1 MKSIK
6 VGEKQVPIAVLILL
20 LAISGGAAVFG
31 VSILPDSSG
40 GTASTV
46 DNPVVVRNIS
56 AGPGSKDP
64 LGMITDDATRFR
76 FTAYLEASNE
86 SNVTLTLSNLAKSP
100 ITGRL
105 RLEIPPQI
113 ELQMNSTD
121 IPDFQVSRSNESTW
135 TFYIDAANNSDD
147 ATGNL
152 SIWIVRPNDTNPGFY
167 TIKGEVR
174 VSDE

>member
-1 MKSIK
+1 
-6 VGEKQVPIAVLILL
+6 
-20 LAISGGAAVFG
+20 
-31 VSILPDSSG
+31 
-40 GTASTV
+40 
-46 DNPVVVRNIS
+46 
-56 AGPGSKDP
+56 
-64 LGMITDDATRFR
+64 MITDDATRFR